1 MGIVVFNGISTL
13 DYDITVEQPPNYT
26 GAKRDYESKHIPGR
40 NGDLILDSGS
50 YQNVNR
56 EYNLA
61 VGSEQKSFAQLSN
74 ILSKW
79 VYSGTGYA
87 RLEDSYDPDVYRMA
101 IYNNELQVTNVLN
114 HIARATVSFNCMPQ
128 RWLKSGEVAHKFYS
142 DYSEEGNNKYVRL
155 ANPSS
160 QPAKPLI
167 KIKMCNVGTYNPSPS
182 RPELIYFG
190 DLYVE
195 NYTFDGNSDYS
206 HNYVF
211 RMFIPKS
218 YIQNGT
224 IQDGNYVIIDCEQMT
239 TFVQT
244 NTIKININPYCEF
257 IYNYDTNPHNF
268 IRLSEGVNRV
278 KILGDTGPDK
288 FEEAEVIPRWW
299 TI

>member
-128 RWLKSGEVAHKFYS
+128 RWLKSGEITHSFFANLG
-142 DYSEEGNNKYVRL
+142 GNTSVTL
-155 ANPSS
+155 TNPTG
-160 QPAKPLI
+160 QPAKPIITIHIDTNAEMIPDSEGLVYFRI
-167 KIKMCNVGTYNPSPS
+167 IVTNQEYLSPRNYAVKGTYEYCIGIP
-182 RPELIYFG
+182 
-190 DLYVE
+190 
-195 NYTFDGNSDYS
+195 YS
-206 HNYVF
+206 E
-211 RMFIPKS
+211 
-218 YIQNGT
+218 IQNGSNM
-224 IQDGNYVIIDCEQMT
+224 IEIDCENMT
-239 TFVQT
+239 TFLSK
-244 NTIKININPYCEF
+244 NGHNPYNLNPNCKF
-257 IYNYDTNPHNF
+257 TNDTTFKNF
-268 IRLSEGVNRV
+268 IRLYDGQNEIRCSYGNEGSPYSATKYTKV
-278 KILGDTGPDK
+278 
-288 FEEAEVIPRWW
+288 EVIPRWW
-299 TI
+299 MI